1 MKEIERIVAMSI
13 KTEAVLL
20 LLMMMLL
27 MLLVLVLM
35 TMLTMGHLTKRSMYT
50 LLPSGGENIGQT

>member
-1 MKEIERIVAMSI
+1 MSI

-20 LLMMMLL
+20 LFMMMLL
-27 MLLVLVLM
+27 VLLVLVMMKMM
-35 TMLTMGHLTKRSMYT
+35 TMGYLTKRSMYI